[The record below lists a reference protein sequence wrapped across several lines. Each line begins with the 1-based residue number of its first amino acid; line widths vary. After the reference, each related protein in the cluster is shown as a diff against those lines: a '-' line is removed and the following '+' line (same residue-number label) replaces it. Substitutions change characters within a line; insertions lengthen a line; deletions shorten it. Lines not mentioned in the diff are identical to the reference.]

1 MKRSDKTASK
11 AVRTRALQRGL
22 SAAPTAEAAGGTRQ
36 RTQAT
41 RAKKTALQWYADRG
55 ALVEAD
61 EDAALNDARLYAGE
75 ALARLHEQAY
85 RRARVTARYSAE
97 ARGGTGGA
105 EDSFVRSE
113 HARQRFEE
121 KFRALPSRTRAVVRL
136 CVVEDEF
143 VGRSRMERLRCGLDK
158 LVELHEQK
166 KVIQNDT
173 KGIDERT
180 IV

>member
-1 MKRSDKTASK
+1 M
-11 AVRTRALQRGL
+11 QRGL
-22 SAAPTAEAAGGTRQ
+22 SLTPNAEAPGEARRRGC
-36 RTQAT
+36 AT

-55 ALVEAD
+55 ALAEAD

-97 ARGGTGGA
+97 ARGGNSGA
-105 EDSFVRSE
+105 EESFVRSE

-121 KFRALPSRTRAVVRL
+121 NFRALPSRTRAIVRL

-158 LVELHEQK
+158 LVELYEDRK
-166 KVIQNDT
+166 NAQNDT
-173 KGIDERT
+173 KSIDERT